1 MLIKLKGLVGESGI
15 VSELYGGYEIT
26 VLDTNVFP
34 WEGVFNLLLDA
45 SYEVW
50 ISRSLN
56 KQLVVLSKPPVE

>member
-50 ISRSLN
+50 ITRSLN
-56 KQLVVLSKPPVE
+56 KLVILSKPPVE